1 MKDDTR
7 RDYEERVHKAKK
19 SLMGVTMLAEEKM
32 EVVLWKELWV
42 NLDRVQAMLAQP
54 TCDTIDTFNLL
65 SPTEKRVNKLLGKL
79 TGIMPEDAELAAV
92 EQVQVNSRAAVIIKL
107 MQESEQNM
115 LRACELMAEAHP
127 ALEQLPLVQ
136 EWKNMASR
144 IKFFPREIAKMRGLG

>member
-1 MKDDTR
+1 VKDETR

-19 SLMGVTMLAEEKM
+19 SLMGVTQLAEEKQ
-32 EVVLWKELWV
+32 ELALWTELWG
-42 NLDRVQAMLAQP
+42 NLDRVQGMLAQP

-65 SPTEKRVNKLLGKL
+65 SPTEKRVNKLLGRL
-79 TGIMPEDAELAAV
+79 TGVIPEEAEQLAV
-92 EQVQVNSRAAVIIKL
+92 ENVQVNSRAATIIRL

-136 EWKNMASR
+136 EWRNMASR
-144 IKFFPREIAKMRGLG
+144 IKFFPREVAKMRGIG